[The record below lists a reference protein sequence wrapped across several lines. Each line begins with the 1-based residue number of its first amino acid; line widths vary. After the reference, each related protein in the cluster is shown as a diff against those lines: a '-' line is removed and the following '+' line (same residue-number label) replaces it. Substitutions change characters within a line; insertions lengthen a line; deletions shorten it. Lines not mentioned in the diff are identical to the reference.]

1 MPDRRGVRER
11 SSQSNQAP
19 ITQRRDVSLNIGP
32 ASVVPANSY
41 ADHTFE
47 YLDDGGA
54 VFLIESGGP
63 AHLVDLL
70 AQIRHQQWYTKRLG
84 VAGLQF
90 LVLVRN
96 INRPARR
103 EVAREHARHA
113 VLELHAVA
121 GAHADDLK
129 NLARVEPG
137 LLAEHQRLR
146 DRDRGDLAEHVV
158 DQLHRK
164 AVAEI
169 ADMEDVFAH
178 RAKQILAGGE
188 GFGRPADDH
197 RQGTGRR
204 AVSAA
209 SSSTA
214 RQLQ

>member
-1 MPDRRGVRER
+1 MLG
-11 SSQSNQAP
+11 
-19 ITQRRDVSLNIGP
+19 LNIKL
-32 ASVVPANSY
+32 ASVVPTNSY

-54 VFLIESGGP
+54 VFLIEPGGP

-70 AQIRHQQWYTKRLG
+70 AQIRHQQRYTKRLG

-96 INRPARR
+96 IDRPARR

-121 GAHADDLK
+121 SADTDDLK

-137 LLAEHQRLR
+137 LFAEHQRLG
-146 DRDRGDLAEHVV
+146 DRDGGDLAAHVV

-169 ADMEDVFAH
+169 TDMEDVLAH
-178 RAKQILAGGE
+178 RAE
-188 GFGRPADDH
+188 
-197 RQGTGRR
+197 
-204 AVSAA
+204 
-209 SSSTA
+209 
-214 RQLQ
+214 